1 MQYLLR
7 SIAWDDSRTIL
18 DAARKIR
25 VQLRVSLTPHILLN
39 AAPLEGSNSLDWA
52 RPTLQS
58 CATSHITRL
67 EGLDTTLSEKLLFL
81 AARETTKEIC
91 RVVTGMWASGALA
104 GLDDYLNRK
113 KDPNVNAITHL
124 TREWEGDIVRLMQ

>member
-1 MQYLLR
+1 MALIRTIVYRYASRLELMQYLLR

-18 DAARKIR
+18 DAARKTR

-39 AAPLEGSNSLDWA
+39 AAPSEGSNSLDWA

-67 EGLDTTLSEKLLFL
+67 EGLDMTPSEKLLFQAVEGRRKRS
-81 AARETTKEIC
+81 AALSRACGHSEPWRGWTTI
-91 RVVTGMWASGALA
+91 
-104 GLDDYLNRK
+104 
-113 KDPNVNAITHL
+113 
-124 TREWEGDIVRLMQ
+124 